1 MKIEIVGPGCM
12 RCITTERNV
21 RQALDALRLN
31 AEVVHILDREEFAK
45 RGIKFTP
52 AVIIEG
58 TTRSSGRIPEVDEIR
73 RWLQESA
80 IGLEKPAHAR
90 R

>member
-1 MKIEIVGPGCM
+1 MKIEILGPGCM
-12 RCITTERNV
+12 RCITTEQNV
-21 RQALDALRLN
+21 RQALVGLGLS
-31 AEVVHILDREEFAK
+31 AEIVHLSDPEEFAK

-58 TTRSSGRIPEVDEIR
+58 TTRSSGRIPEVMEIR
-73 RWLQESA
+73 LWLQESA
-80 IGLEKPAHAR
+80 VGLEKQSHTR

>member
-31 AEVVHILDREEFAK
+31 AEVVHIFDHEEFAK

-80 IGLEKPAHAR
+80 VGLEKQPHAR